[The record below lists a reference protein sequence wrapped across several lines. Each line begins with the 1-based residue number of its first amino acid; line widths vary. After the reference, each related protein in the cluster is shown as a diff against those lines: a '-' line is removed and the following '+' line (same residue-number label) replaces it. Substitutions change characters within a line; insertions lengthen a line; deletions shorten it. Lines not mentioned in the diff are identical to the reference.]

1 LPEKRRDSSMLDL
14 ANFGFFLVAAGAAFV
29 AVPDLVSRISNF
41 IADIT
46 MVELSPNVFLPAP
59 AGFHPQLYTAFLVYS
74 LVFGLLHIPLLA
86 GRLYY
91 KDKMRKKASALGSII
106 FQLGAAYSCY
116 LLLTQSVAWFPFI
129 GLIIIFGGASLVI
142 ENLIVLAMSMKR

>member
-1 LPEKRRDSSMLDL
+1 MIDL
-14 ANFGFFLVAAGAAFV
+14 ANFGFFLIAVGAAFV
-29 AVPDLVSRISNF
+29 AVPDLVTHLSNF

-59 AGFHPQLYTAFLVYS
+59 AGFHPQLYNAFFIYS

-91 KDKMRKKASALGSII
+91 KDKMRKKASTLGSIV

-116 LLLTQSVAWFPFI
+116 LLLNQSVAWFPFI
-129 GLIIIFGGASLVI
+129 GLIIMLGGASLVI
-142 ENLIVLAMSMKR
+142 ENLIVFAASMKR